1 MGLLTNPMNFIIEKF
16 KLAYTALTDFGKDI
30 WNWVTGKS
38 KETEQKQD
46 ENEKKAEQN
55 VSQKLDA
62 SLLELGNR
70 VDKNCTDTEKSCSE
84 KSQKINEEAN
94 STTTTVSANI
104 KDMQDKTDSAIT
116 GTTGQVNN
124 SVNDIQSSTLPNMQ
138 KSVEGGANSAVN
150 SSENQLNSNIS
161 QTESKLNKS
170 LDDLDKSIKE
180 NGAPTSVDKKTLDQ
194 MQQEADGGDID
205 VKVTETPK
213 TPATVTESTV

>member
-1 MGLLTNPMNFIIEKF
+1 MNFIIEKF